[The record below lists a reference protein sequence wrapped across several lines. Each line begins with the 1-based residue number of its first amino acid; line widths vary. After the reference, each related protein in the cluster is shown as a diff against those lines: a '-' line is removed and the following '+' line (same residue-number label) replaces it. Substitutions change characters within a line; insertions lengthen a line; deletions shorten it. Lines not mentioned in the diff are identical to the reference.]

1 MDERLKLE
9 EEDILLLLKEKKF
22 VELKAYLCEINVVD
36 IAEIL
41 DDLDT
46 KTSLM
51 VIRMLPKDL
60 VVEVFAYLD
69 IEKQTELAS
78 LITDVELKYLMEEM
92 YFDDLIDLLE
102 EMPAE
107 FVSKVLK
114 NAPYEERKRIN
125 QFLNY
130 PEDSAGSIMTIEYV
144 ELKVRMTVQDALDY
158 IRETGL
164 NKETVYTCYVTNENE
179 KLEGIVSLRTLVI
192 SDPTQTIG
200 DIMET
205 DIISV
210 NTNDDQEDV
219 AETFKKY
226 DFLALPVVD
235 TSYRLT
241 GIITVDDIMDVIEEE
256 ATEDFQKMA
265 GITALES
272 EYLDLDILTLA
283 KMRIGW
289 LLILMISG
297 TFTGFIIRQYEDL
310 LTHVTILTMFFPM
323 LMDTGGNAGSQS
335 STMVIRGLAVG
346 DIKMTDAVKVF
357 FKEFSISILVGTMLS
372 AVNFVRLMWINKVG
386 LAISLTVSLTLIF
399 TVIMAKLIGGMLPIM
414 AKKLNLDPA
423 IMAGPVITTIVDAM
437 SLVIY
442 FQFATFLLEMV

>member
-357 FKEFSISILVGTMLS
+357 FKEFSISLLVGTMLS